1 MNKLIESG
9 VNVYQAQLQAAKDL
23 GELLLSGIEQ
33 IDRMALQAGKDALAE
48 QLKNAQTLAAPR
60 DFFGA
65 AAAWRETVAQAN
77 LERATVLPREI
88 LATLTNT
95 VVGMSSVCK
104 AYMEELE
111 RNAGDVMANMQQRA
125 AEASGAGASGQATD
139 IWNAT
144 WQRTWQQMHAMSEQY
159 IHAVQAAAGD
169 AKANANAAPVLPSK
183 TGPATGTRSGAHAM

>member
-77 LERATVLPREI
+77 LERAAVLPREV

-95 VVGMSSVCK
+95 LVGMTNVCK
-104 AYMEELE
+104 AYVQELD
-111 RNAGDVMANMQQRA
+111 RNTADVVANMQQRTV
-125 AEASGAGASGQATD
+125 EATGAGSSGHATD
-139 IWNAT
+139 IWNAA

-159 IHAVQAAAGD
+159 MRAVQAAAGE
-169 AKANANAAPVLPSK
+169 ANANAAPVLPSK
-183 TGPATGTRSGAHAM
+183 SGPATGTRSGAHAM